1 MSDQPFSWPE
11 SYRGAVSLT
20 FDDARLTQ
28 VDRGMAEFDAR
39 GIRCTFY
46 VSLHNVEQRVAGWR
60 AAVGAGHEIGNHTLE
75 HPCSANYD
83 FSRASRAC
91 TEDYALDEMAGEL
104 DGADR
109 RIEELLG
116 VRPVTFAYPCGET
129 HVGRG
134 ADAASY
140 VPLVAERYLA
150 GRGYQHDH
158 PNDPRYCDLAHLL
171 SYRFDVQPGEQHV
184 AAMEY
189 AREHGAWVILSGH
202 ETGGPDDSMLNVTV
216 PRLRAVLDY
225 LGGRSSDLWVAPVA
239 EVARWIANARG
250 DTIPRCADRGA
261 VVE

>member
-1 MSDQPFSWPE
+1 MSNQTFAWPE
-11 SYRGAVSLT
+11 PYRGAVSLT

-46 VSLHNVEQRVAGWR
+46 VSLHNVEQRVKEWK
-60 AAVGAGHEIGNHTLE
+60 AAVARGHEIGNHTVS

-91 TEDYALDEMAGEL
+91 TEDYTLDEMAREL
-104 DGADR
+104 ADADG
-109 RIEELLG
+109 RIEDLLG
-116 VRPVTFAYPCGET
+116 IRPRTFAYPCGET

-134 ADAASY
+134 NEAASY

-171 SYRFDVQPGEQHV
+171 SYRFDIQPAEQHI
-184 AAMEY
+184 ASLEY

-202 ETGGPDDSMLNVTV
+202 ETGGPDDEMLNVTI
-216 PRLRAVLDY
+216 PRLRSILDY
-225 LGGRSSDLWVAPVA
+225 LGDRGGDLWVAPVA
-239 EVARWIANARG
+239 EVAEWIAAQRG
-250 DTIPRCADRGA
+250 D